1 MLRSVLTTL
10 HAYRAAFFA
19 YNSIPAR
26 DFVAVLPISRRP
38 VPPVNRRLVLLVG
51 GSASTTGGIERY
63 CRRMLC
69 ALRQHTTYHVR
80 WLKADTAVSRRR
92 LTAFL
97 CGLYARVVVLRHMLS
112 RMDSA
117 RDVVWVQ
124 YANGVDLLLLALIR
138 RWFKGTV
145 FCTAH
150 VGAEWFHLR
159 SSILRRVAVI
169 LLGNADRV
177 FCLSAVQHHAFG
189 MAETRFVRI
198 PTLLPDWVNG
208 LDATGQRHQSGL
220 VFFGR
225 VDSRKGIYD
234 LLHAFALVLRQH
246 PGLRMDIAGTGPDE
260 TAARH
265 LADALHLSAS
275 VTWHG
280 SLSEP
285 DLLRLIERRKVLVYP
300 SRADAYP
307 LAVLEAIALGL
318 DVVLCDIPAAAEIV
332 HTYGGWLVP
341 VGNVR
346 QLALAICQAH
356 SNAPRIRRDTEI
368 LEFQWPEVARRYA
381 EHIEAAYEAAAHA

>member
-1 MLRSVLTTL
+1 MV
-10 HAYRAAFFA
+10 
-19 YNSIPAR
+19 
-26 DFVAVLPISRRP
+26 
-38 VPPVNRRLVLLVG
+38 
-51 GSASTTGGIERY
+51 
-63 CRRMLC
+63 C
-69 ALRQHTTYHVR
+69 ALRQHTTYHIR
-80 WLKADTAVSRRR
+80 WLKADSAVSRQS
-92 LTAFL
+92 LTAFF
-97 CGLYARVVVLRHMLS
+97 CKLYARAMALRHMLR

-117 RDVVWVQ
+117 RDVVWLQ

-138 RWFKGTV
+138 RWFPGTV

-159 SSILRRVAVI
+159 TSILRRIAVI
-169 LLGNADRV
+169 LLSNADRV
-177 FCLSAVQHHAFG
+177 FCLSAAQHHAFG
-189 MAETRFVRI
+189 TADTRFVRI

-208 LDATGQRHQSGL
+208 LDATAQRHQSGL

-234 LLHAFALVLRQH
+234 MLHAFALVLEQH

-260 TAARH
+260 AAARR
-265 LADALHLSAS
+265 LADALHLSAHL
-275 VTWHG
+275 TWHG

-300 SRADAYP
+300 SCADAYP

-346 QLALAICQAH
+346 QLALAMCHAH
-356 SNAPRIRRDTEI
+356 SNAPRIRCDIEI
-368 LEFQWPEVARRYA
+368 SEFQWPQVARLYA
-381 EHIEAAYEAAAHA
+381 EHIEAAYEAAAQA